1 MNAPKLSPASNPGAQ
16 SSSKK
21 PVAQEPTAAPVRAE
35 LTAIGGL
42 PEIQPGAD
50 ITRLVIEALSE
61 AGIALRGGD
70 ILVLA
75 SKIVAKAEGRSVNL
89 SDVTPGEK
97 AQEVAAET
105 GKDARLV
112 ELILR
117 ESDYISRMRPG
128 LLIVRHKL
136 GFTSANAGID
146 HSNVVQNGASET
158 VLLLPQDPDM
168 SAAHVRKTIR
178 DRLGVEVGVVIADS
192 HGRPFRLGTVGVA
205 IGVAGLPSLWDRRG
219 ELDRQGVA
227 LQNTEVGT
235 ADEVAAAA
243 GLLMGQAAES
253 TPVVHIRGL
262 KLPNIE
268 GRAADLIRPAETD
281 VYL

>member
-1 MNAPKLSPASNPGAQ
+1 MNAPKSLSASDSESQP
-16 SSSKK
+16 SKTK
-21 PVAQEPTAAPVRAE
+21 PEAIGPTAAPVRAE

-42 PEIQPGAD
+42 PEIEPGAD
-50 ITRLVIEALSE
+50 IVRLVSGALTEASITLQD
-61 AGIALRGGD
+61 GD

-89 SDVTPGEK
+89 ADVSPGEK

-105 GKDARLV
+105 GKDPRLV

-117 ESDYISRMRPG
+117 ESNHISRMQPG

-158 VLLLPQDPDM
+158 VLLLPQDPDL
-168 SAAHVRKTIR
+168 SAAQMRETIR

-205 IGVAGLPSLWDRRG
+205 IGVAGLPALWDRRG
-219 ELDRQGVA
+219 ELDRQGLA
-227 LQNTEVGT
+227 LQHTEVGT

-262 KLPNIE
+262 KLPPVE
-268 GRAADLIRPAETD
+268 GRASDLIRPTETD